1 MGSSKDSDAASIGHR
16 HAHLPIDSIERVAG
30 GGRREVCRQQ
40 SAAEGG
46 VPRSRRGEWRAN
58 CPSPAAGTAARSP
71 SLVGAVGPTLFLPHP
86 NSLPTPQTSKSRFRL
101 GDGLHPAQPAPARFH
116 QPCSRSSVPRVSSV
130 VCLYMQIRS
139 IAAVTTSRVLCMQ
152 QPCDPAKHPQQW
164 GEFVHP
170 ADGAFGQSRDH
181 RGERSQHLA
190 RHVAWAREKLD
201 VHLAIPL
208 IPLDVL
214 SEAPLGR
221 SAGLP

>member
-1 MGSSKDSDAASIGHR
+1 M
-16 HAHLPIDSIERVAG
+16 
-30 GGRREVCRQQ
+30 CRQQ

-46 VPRSRRGEWRAN
+46 VRQGQGEAN
-58 CPSPAAGTAARSP
+58 GAPTAPALRQEQQPDRQAW
-71 SLVGAVGPTLFLPHP
+71 LVQWGQRYSCHTP